1 MTSRMLVGLIGT
13 NIGKSLAPALHD
25 DAFAAAGV
33 AGHYHL
39 MDVSTLPGRRL
50 EDLLAAARM
59 AGFAGV
65 NITHPFKEA
74 VIPLLDAVSGEATEI
89 GAVNTVVFD
98 ENGVATGHNTDC
110 SGFRQAFI
118 EALGADA
125 VHDRPVLLLGGGGAG
140 RAVAVALMALGASK
154 VRIFDQDASRA
165 AGLCADLVKRFG
177 AARCEQLDD
186 PGSAAAEVAGIVN
199 ATPVGMTGYPGV
211 PLPLRLIE
219 KRHFVADVI
228 YTPIDTEFVLAARA
242 KGCRTM
248 NGGGMC
254 VHQAVDAFRHF
265 TGLAPDV
272 ARMKQTFETACAQ
285 RDAELRASRGAPPA
299 KI

>member
-1 MTSRMLVGLIGT
+1 MTSRKLVGLIGT
-13 NIGKSLAPALHD
+13 NIGKSLAPALHE
-25 DAFAAAGV
+25 DAFSAASV
-33 AGHYHL
+33 VGHYHL
-39 MDVSTLPGRRL
+39 MDVSVLQGRRL
-50 EDLLAAARM
+50 DDLLAAART

-74 VIPLLDAVSGEATEI
+74 VIPLLDAVAPEATEI

-98 ENGVATGHNTDC
+98 QSGRTTGHNTDC

-125 VHDRPVLLLGGGGAG
+125 VRDKPVLLLGSGGAG
-140 RAVAVALMALGASK
+140 RAVAVALMALGASTIR
-154 VRIFDQDASRA
+154 VYDQDPARA
-165 AGLCADLVKRFG
+165 TGLCADLIMRFG
-177 AARCEQLDD
+177 AHRCELLSD
-186 PGSAAAEVAGIVN
+186 PEDAAASVAGIVN

-211 PLPLRLIE
+211 PLPVRLIQ
-219 KRHFVADVI
+219 RHHFVADVI
-228 YTPIDTEFVLAARA
+228 YTPIDTKFVLAAQK

-272 ARMKQTFETACAQ
+272 ARMKRTFEAACAQ
-285 RDAELRASRGAPPA
+285 RDAGSSTGGP
-299 KI
+299 K